1 MIDFIK
7 AKRHILSLLC
17 FCLLYLLYILVGEIW
32 FIVLYAHDNW
42 INLSGM
48 IIVAILLLPLYTF
61 INTKLSIGIGRY
73 IFYIPVLPFLLERC
87 CLIPLNDNLFPHL
100 FVQDDLGAGI
110 LMMML
115 AFPHWA
121 AMMLSFLLAD
131 RIKMRRKEGE
141 IFILVLVGVVLS
153 KNQHYSL
160 TKPNK

>member
-1 MIDFIK
+1 MIDFTK
-7 AKRHILSLLC
+7 AKRHILKLLR
-17 FCLLYLLYILVGEIW
+17 FCLLYLLYILMGEIW

-73 IFYIPVLPFLLERC
+73 IFYIPVLPFFIGALLFNSIERS
-87 CLIPLNDNLFPHL
+87 LFPNL

-110 LMMML
+110 LMMMI

-121 AMMLSFLLAD
+121 AMMLSFLLAHI
-131 RIKMRRKEGE
+131 IKTRRNEG
-141 IFILVLVGVVLS
+141 
-153 KNQHYSL
+153 
-160 TKPNK
+160 